1 MGGKSFRIWF
11 NKIDGFI
18 KIDNAVRYLL
28 EYNEIYN
35 RIKYLISKKG
45 VLQIFFNHTFARIR
59 IDSCNSL
66 PIEKIMT
73 FQNVIILNK
82 SAVNENKNHY
92 YNILL
97 ENSLYK

>member
-35 RIKYLISKKG
+35 KIKYLISKKG
-45 VLQIFFNHTFARIR
+45 VLQI
-59 IDSCNSL
+59 L
-66 PIEKIMT
+66 L
-73 FQNVIILNK
+73 IILLP
-82 SAVNENKNHY
+82 E
-92 YNILL
+92 
-97 ENSLYK
+97 